1 MFTVEAEILL
11 PRVVSVP
18 VVLPEVRIVL
28 SIVRILNVVAP
39 LILVL

>member
-11 PRVVSVP
+11 SRVVSVP